1 MKRWHG
7 IHNKIMGSA
16 GKKDDDDRSSSSDNS
31 DSSEGGASSI
41 VLSLKDPTYLH
52 VLHRYFRK
60 LGSRSNPTDPNFTE
74 AQAAEEIFDMFNN
87 KGGKFLKFKNAR
99 IGMDGGTIEVD
110 EDEAMDSEYIFY
122 VLYDEM
128 ITSC

>member
-1 MKRWHG
+1 
-7 IHNKIMGSA
+7 MGSA
-16 GKKDDDDRSSSSDNS
+16 GKKDDDDRSSSSSDNS

-110 EDEAMDSEYIFY
+110 QDEAMDSEYIFY

>member
-1 MKRWHG
+1 
-7 IHNKIMGSA
+7 MGSA
-16 GKKDDDDRSSSSDNS
+16 EKKDDDGSSSSSD
-31 DSSEGGASSI
+31 I

-60 LGSRSNPTDPNFTE
+60 LGSKSNPTDPNFTE

-110 EDEAMDSEYIFY
+110 EDEAIDSEYIFI
-122 VLYDEM
+122 L
-128 ITSC
+128 

>member
-7 IHNKIMGSA
+7 TYIHKIMGSV
-16 GKKDDDDRSSSSDNS
+16 GKKDDDDRSSSSSDNS

-110 EDEAMDSEYIFY
+110 EDEAMDSEYILC
-122 VLYDEM
+122 VV
-128 ITSC
+128 